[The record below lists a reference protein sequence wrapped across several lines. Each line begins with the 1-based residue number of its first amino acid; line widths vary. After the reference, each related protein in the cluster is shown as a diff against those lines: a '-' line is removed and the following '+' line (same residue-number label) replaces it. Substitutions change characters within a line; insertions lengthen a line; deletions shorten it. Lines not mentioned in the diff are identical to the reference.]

1 MDLFVNSVVV
11 DEIVVGQDKIQQRI
25 MSVVSRFGR
34 KYGEIWCADL
44 VEMQQFSKWNKG
56 YKF

>member
-25 MSVVSRFGR
+25 MSVVSRFVR

-44 VEMQQFSKWNKG
+44 VEMQ
-56 YKF
+56 